1 MVFAN
6 LIAAELGLKPWQVE
20 NTIKLLD
27 EENTVP
33 FIARYRKE
41 ATGELD
47 ENQIRMIAERVNYLR
62 NLEKRKEDVI
72 RHIAELEQLTP
83 ELEAAIRQA
92 TRLSEVEDLYRPY
105 RPKRRTRATVAR
117 EKGLEPLARI
127 LWAQDPAAG
136 SPIVA
141 AQAFVNPDLGVESA
155 EAALAGALDILAEEV
170 SDQAEYRQYL
180 REYTRR
186 HGYIT
191 AKKVKE
197 GITPFDMYADYQEP
211 LKSIPPHRVLAI
223 NRGEKEEVLK
233 VGIAVEEGPIL
244 AWLRGQIIK
253 DSASPFAE
261 VLTEMLN
268 DSYKRLL
275 APSIERE
282 LRQELTE
289 KAEEQAIKVFGAN
302 LKQLLLQPPVRNVK
316 VLGIDPGYRT
326 GCKLAVVDETGKVVA
341 IGVIY
346 PHPPQSQEAE
356 ARAELARLVQD
367 HGVDLIAIGN
377 GTASRETEQVVAA
390 AIREYSLPVQYCIVS
405 EAGASVYSASKLA
418 AEEFPD
424 FDLTQRSAVSIARR
438 LQDPLAELVKIEP
451 KSIGVGQYQH
461 DVNPK
466 RLEEVLGQ
474 VVESAVN
481 SVGVDLNTASFAL
494 LQYVAGIKTNVAKNI
509 VAYREQHGKFRTRAE
524 LLKVPRLGQA
534 TFVQCAGFLRLPD
547 GDNPLENTPVH
558 PESYGLAEQ
567 ILVRIGFQPADLRQP
582 ERLKALSQALAQLDP
597 QQVAA
602 ELGAGV
608 PTVRDIFEA
617 LQKPGRDPREDLPK
631 PIFRQD
637 VTSLDNLQEGMI
649 LTGTVRNIVDFGV
662 FVDIGVKQ
670 DGLIHISRL
679 TSRYIKHP
687 LEVVK
692 VGDIL
697 KVKVISIDRERGRI
711 GLSLR
716 DVEQ

>member
-1 MVFAN
+1 MLVN
-6 LIAAELGLKPWQVE
+6 LIATELGLATWQVE

-41 ATGELD
+41 MTGELD
-47 ENQIRMIAERVNYLR
+47 ENQIRMIEERANYLR

-83 ELEAAIRQA
+83 ELERAIRQA

-117 EKGLEPLARI
+117 ERGLEPLAR
-127 LWAQDPAAG
+127 LLLAQDTALG
-136 SPIVA
+136 SPEQA
-141 AQAFVNPDLGVESA
+141 AAAFVNPDLGIEAV
-155 EAALAGALDILAEEV
+155 EAALAGALDILAEEI
-170 SDQAEYRQYL
+170 SDQAEYRRYL
-180 REYTRR
+180 REYSRK
-186 HGYIT
+186 HGVIV
-191 AKKVKE
+191 AKKVKD
-197 GITPFDMYADYQEP
+197 GTTPFDMYADYREA
-211 LKSIPPHRVLAI
+211 LNTIPPHRVLAI

-233 VGIAVEEGPIL
+233 VGIEVEAGPFL
-244 AWLRGQIIK
+244 AWLKGQLIREE
-253 DSASPFAE
+253 DSPFAA
-261 VLTEMLN
+261 LLQEMFG
-268 DSYKRLL
+268 DCYKRLL
-275 APSIERE
+275 APAIERE

-302 LKQLLLQPPVRNVK
+302 LKQLLLQPQVRNVK

-326 GCKLAVVDETGKVVA
+326 GCKLAVVDETGKVLA
-341 IGVIY
+341 LGVIY
-346 PHPPQSQEAE
+346 PHPPRQQREEAM
-356 ARAELARLVQD
+356 AEIDRLVRTF
-367 HGVDLIAIGN
+367 GVDLIAIGN
-377 GTASRETEQVVAA
+377 GTASRETEQVVAE
-390 AIREYSLPVQYCIVS
+390 AIKQYGLPAQYCIVS
-405 EAGASVYSASKLA
+405 EAGASVYSASRLA
-418 AEEFPD
+418 AAEFPD
-424 FDLTQRSAVSIARR
+424 LDLTQRSAVSIARR

-474 VVESAVN
+474 VVESVVN
-481 SVGVDLNTASFAL
+481 SVGVDLDTASTAL
-494 LQYVAGIKTNVAKNI
+494 LQYVAGIKANVAKNI

-534 TFVQCAGFLRLPD
+534 TFVQCAGFLRLPN

-558 PESYGLAEQ
+558 PESYQLAEG
-567 ILVRIGFQPADLRQP
+567 ILARVGYKPGDLREP
-582 ERLKALSQALAQLDP
+582 EKVRALGEALARLNP
-597 QQVAA
+597 EQVAQ

-608 PTVRDIFEA
+608 PTVRDIIEA
-617 LQKPGRDPREDLPK
+617 LQKPGRDPREDLPR

-637 VTSLDNLQEGMI
+637 VTSLESLREGMV

-679 TSRYIKHP
+679 TERYIKHP
-687 LEVVK
+687 LEAVK
-692 VGDIL
+692 VGDIVR
-697 KVKVISIDRERGRI
+697 VKVINIDRERGRI

>member
-1 MVFAN
+1 MFAN

-62 NLEKRKEDVI
+62 NLEKRKVDVI

-186 HGYIT
+186 NGYIT

-567 ILVRIGFQPADLRQP
+567 ILARIGFQPADLRQP
-582 ERLKALSQALAQLDP
+582 ERLKALGQALAQLDP

>member
-186 HGYIT
+186 HGYIK

-197 GITPFDMYADYQEP
+197 GITPFDMYSDYQEP

-233 VGIAVEEGPIL
+233 VDIAVEEGPFL

-567 ILVRIGFQPADLRQP
+567 ILARIGFQPADLRQP

>member
-1 MVFAN
+1 MFAN